1 MAVTKSGLYS
11 YNAPDGEHDDIVSAM
26 LLAVSQAYQND
37 MAEGAEK
44 LMDKLLSGEP
54 LGYDDAI
61 MEFASSMRQD
71 AEDFFD
77 DEIDD
82 ERDEDF
88 DFERK

>member
-1 MAVTKSGLYS
+1 
-11 YNAPDGEHDDIVSAM
+11 
-26 LLAVSQAYQND
+26 
-37 MAEGAEK
+37 
-44 LMDKLLSGEP
+44 
-54 LGYDDAI
+54 